1 MYKESTVPL
10 HRRKVLDLISSKTPS
25 DWAAWQ
31 SEKGETPVESSKTN
45 DTFTSI
51 SNCEVLDLITTKG

>member
-25 DWAAWQ
+25 DWTAWQ

-45 DTFTSI
+45 DTFTSLK
-51 SNCEVLDLITTKG
+51 NCEVLDLITKKG